1 MRTTISIDDQVF
13 RDAKRQ
19 AAEEGRTLGDLVT
32 EALRAR
38 LALRQPKE
46 EKPWEPVTYGKG
58 GTLPGIDITNNAA
71 VRDVMDGL

>member
-32 EALRAR
+32 EALRTR
-38 LALRQPKE
+38 LALKQRGE
-46 EKPWEPVTYGKG
+46 EKPYEIVTYGRG

-71 VRDVMDGL
+71 VRDAMDEV